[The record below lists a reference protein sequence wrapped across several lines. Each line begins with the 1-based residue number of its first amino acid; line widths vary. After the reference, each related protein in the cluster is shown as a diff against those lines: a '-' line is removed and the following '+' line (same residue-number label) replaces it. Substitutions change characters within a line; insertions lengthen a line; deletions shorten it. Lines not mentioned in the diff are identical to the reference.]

1 MALPNTYTGNA
12 AKSYQGIEAELF
24 LAVDRANGKLLAPD
38 AEGGI
43 YYPRLTW
50 GQLVAL
56 AAAWKRAA
64 ARSTLRWS
72 GWYDLMKWGLGWSK
86 AGDRFIMTKE
96 WANTSADPT
105 SLALFWTQIGTLA
118 RDLDNAGTKYAPL
131 YVDWSWAGYEAAA
144 RDAWSQMKIEREAPA
159 SSPDPVLSPGPRAEA
174 TESSG
179 WGGAILLIALLIAA
193 GKASKKRGS

>member
-1 MALPNTYTGNA
+1 MALPTTYTGGSN
-12 AKSYQGIEAELF
+12 KSYAGIEAELF
-24 LAVDRANGKLLAPD
+24 LAVDKANGKLLATD
-38 AEGGI
+38 AEGDQ

-86 AGDRFIMTKE
+86 PGDRFIMTKE
-96 WANTSADPT
+96 WAKTSADPA
-105 SLALFWTQIGTLA
+105 SLAMFWRETRKLA
-118 RDLDNAGTKYAPL
+118 DDLDATNTKYAPL
-131 YVDWSWAGYEAAA
+131 YVDWSWSGYEAAA
-144 RDAWSQMKIEREAPA
+144 RDAWSQMKIEREAPV
-159 SSPDPVLSPGPRAEA
+159 SSPDPKLTPTAEA
-174 TESSG
+174 EASESSG

-193 GKASKKRGS
+193 GKASKKKGS

>member
-1 MALPNTYTGNA
+1 MALPTTYSGKTYA
-12 AKSYQGIEAELF
+12 EIEGSLF
-24 LAVDRANGKLLAPD
+24 LAIDRANGKLLASD

-64 ARSTLRWS
+64 ARSTLRWG

-86 AGDRFIMTKE
+86 PGDRFIMTKE
-96 WANTSADPT
+96 WANTSADPA
-105 SLALFWTQIGTLA
+105 SLAMFWQQTRKLA
-118 RDLDNAGTKYAPL
+118 DDLDAAGTKIAPL

-159 SSPDPVLSPGPRAEA
+159 SSPDPKLAPAAEA
-174 TESSG
+174 EASESSG
-179 WGGAILLIALLIAA
+179 WGGAILLIVLLIAA
-193 GKASKKRGS
+193 GKASKKGS